1 MRPELDGA
9 GEWPCS
15 LQGAA
20 PAGGS
25 TPRPHPQALYL
36 YPGSM
41 RFRCTWQAVG
51 DALSGVL
58 LVEAA
63 LRILGWTLSDWA
75 ATYADLPSRQL
86 KVGQWLLIHGYDT
99 KP

>member
-1 MRPELDGA
+1 MR
-9 GEWPCS
+9 S
-15 LQGAA
+15 
-20 PAGGS
+20 
-25 TPRPHPQALYL
+25 
-36 YPGSM
+36 
-41 RFRCTWQAVG
+41 RCTWQAVG

-86 KVGQWLLIHGYDT
+86 KVGYGCSYMARTQN
-99 KP
+99 PE